1 MIDSKIPGMDAV
13 LQVKKKITVKTLM
26 ITKKLSFD

>member
-1 MIDSKIPGMDAV
+1 MIDSKIPDMEAV
-13 LQVKKKITVKTLM
+13 LQVKKKVTMQTLM